1 MPSLKFTLAP
11 PPAFSTAAFPFA
23 GALLDNHAADS
34 TIVAQLTDQ
43 TAYLE
48 VPMRLIIRVAV
59 VAIVLLSAQQYAAA
73 QPFGGFR
80 GNPLMLLRQESVQKE
95 LKLSDEQAQKVK
107 ELAEK
112 TREKFQDIFAGDEAD
127 RPKKM
132 QELAQE
138 NRKAVAEILSADQ
151 SKRLKEITLQ
161 QRGPAAFTDP
171 EVAKALD
178 LSEDQQTKIKSINEE
193 TVTAMRELFTPGQPP
208 DDDTRKKMN
217 DLRKTSGD
225 KLLALLSADQ
235 KTKWTTL
242 QGEPFKGEIR
252 VGPPRQ

>member
-1 MPSLKFTLAP
+1 
-11 PPAFSTAAFPFA
+11 
-23 GALLDNHAADS
+23 
-34 TIVAQLTDQ
+34 
-43 TAYLE
+43 
-48 VPMRLIIRVAV
+48 MRLIIRVAV
-59 VAIVLLSAQQYAAA
+59 VGIVLALAQQYAGA

-95 LKLSDEQAQKVK
+95 LKLTDDQANKVK
-107 ELAEK
+107 ELADK
-112 TREKFQDIFAGDEAD
+112 TREKFQEIFSGDEAD
-127 RPKKM
+127 RGKKM
-132 QELAQE
+132 QELAEE
-138 NRKAVAEILSADQ
+138 NRKAVSELLNPDQ

-161 QRGPAAFTDP
+161 QRGPAAFTDA

-178 LSEDQQTKIKSINEE
+178 LNEEQQTKIKSINEE
-193 TVTAMRELFTPGQPP
+193 TATAMRELFTPGQPP
-208 DDDTRKKMN
+208 DDDTRKKMA

-225 KLLALLSADQ
+225 KLLALLSAEQ